1 MQRKCRNLELEESYD
16 IYMRRLRIGYLSIF
30 IFIELLVTM
39 THALLLL
46 TSSDL
51 TYAYIDMVTYVVTGL
66 VIWLILSVNF
76 RSELISK
83 HNWVVY
89 ASSWLAVSV
98 MVLMGGLTM
107 LSYLIFYLFIIRALT
122 LSLIHLQILD

>member
-51 TYAYIDMVTYVVTGL
+51 TYAYIDMITYVVTGL

-107 LSYLIFYLFIIRALT
+107 LSYLILYLFIIRPLT
-122 LSLIHLQILD
+122 F

>member
-51 TYAYIDMVTYVVTGL
+51 TYAYIDMITYVVTGL

-107 LSYLIFYLFIIRALT
+107 LSYLIFYLFIIRPQT
-122 LSLIHLQILD
+122 HFLIHLQILD

>member
-51 TYAYIDMVTYVVTGL
+51 TYAYIDMITYVVTGL

-107 LSYLIFYLFIIRALT
+107 LSYLIFYLCIIRPLT
-122 LSLIHLQILD
+122 F

>member
-66 VIWLILSVNF
+66 LIWLILSVNF

-83 HNWVVY
+83 YNWVVY

-107 LSYLIFYLFIIRALT
+107 LSYLIFFLFII
-122 LSLIHLQILD
+122 LSLIHLQILA

>member
-1 MQRKCRNLELEESYD
+1 
-16 IYMRRLRIGYLSIF
+16 MRRLRIGYLSIF
-30 IFIELLVTM
+30 IFIELLVAV

-51 TYAYIDMVTYVVTGL
+51 TYAYIDMVVYVITGL
-66 VIWLILSVNF
+66 LIWLILSVNF

-83 HNWVVY
+83 HSWLVY

-98 MVLMGGLTM
+98 MVLMGELAITN
-107 LSYLIFYLFIIRALT
+107 YLILLCF
-122 LSLIHLQILD
+122 

>member
-1 MQRKCRNLELEESYD
+1 MIFLPSLQRKCRNLELEESYD

-51 TYAYIDMVTYVVTGL
+51 TYAYIDMITYVVTGL

-107 LSYLIFYLFIIRALT
+107 LSYLIFYLFIIRPLT
-122 LSLIHLQILD
+122 L

>member
-30 IFIELLVTM
+30 IFIELLVTI

-83 HNWVVY
+83 HNWVIY

-107 LSYLIFYLFIIRALT
+107 LSYLIFSLFII
-122 LSLIHLQILD
+122 LSLSL

>member
-1 MQRKCRNLELEESYD
+1 MIFLPSLQRKCRNLELEESYD

-51 TYAYIDMVTYVVTGL
+51 TYAYIDMITYVVTGL

-107 LSYLIFYLFIIRALT
+107 LSYLISYLFIIRPLT
-122 LSLIHLQILD
+122 L

>member
-30 IFIELLVTM
+30 IFIELLVTI

-83 HNWVVY
+83 HNWVIY

-107 LSYLIFYLFIIRALT
+107 LSYLIFSLFII
-122 LSLIHLQILD
+122 LSLSLSD